1 MIDSFLLAINSA
13 EGLLQ
18 LVLGKDSPEGIQL
31 VWSES
36 LPAASQGAELLAPAL
51 VRGIESLGVTPAQIR
66 RIACVAGPGS
76 FTGLRLASAT
86 AAGLAAATG
95 AQQAGLPLLPLL
107 AASAAE
113 ATAWAFGVE
122 GTEAAETFGSAET
135 NTETAGVSAFGSAA
149 STPPVFAVLTH
160 ARRDLVHFQM
170 FHWENGTPHA
180 LTEILVLDPA
190 SAVARILAEQPQA
203 YVLGSG
209 VGRNPQAF
217 EGQGVRLLGPAF
229 DHPSPAVLVR
239 AADAAVFG
247 PDPVV
252 PLYVRPSDAE
262 ENLPVLA
269 VALGLNPEE
278 AATALRVLSA
288 EIPGKPSA
296 DSPDNS
302 DNTSAANPG
311 NAPAGNSGNSG
322 NASATTAEGALTGT
336 PAGKTA

>member
-113 ATAWAFGVE
+113 ATAWAFGAE
-122 GTEAAETFGSAET
+122 GTEAAELAGGAEATGSA
-135 NTETAGVSAFGSAA
+135 ETAGVSAFGSAA

-217 EGQGVRLLGPAF
+217 EGQAVRLLGPAF

-262 ENLPVLA
+262 ENLPALA

-296 DSPDNS
+296 DSPDN
-302 DNTSAANPG
+302 TSAANPG

-322 NASATTAEGALTGT
+322 NASATTAEGALIVT